1 MGLTAVTGADP
12 LMLCPCDF
20 PPGVICT
27 SMSLF
32 LSVLPT
38 HLICASAS
46 LFKFCSFH
54 SCASRS
60 LNWKVVTRPQGLG
73 LLPWLPSL

>member
-1 MGLTAVTGADP
+1 MGLIAVTGADP
-12 LMLCPCDF
+12 LMLCPRDF
-20 PPGVICT
+20 PPGVTCIST
-27 SMSLF
+27 SLF

-38 HLICASAS
+38 RLICASAS

-54 SCASRS
+54 SCASCS
-60 LNWKVVTRPQGLG
+60 LNWKVGTRHQGLG